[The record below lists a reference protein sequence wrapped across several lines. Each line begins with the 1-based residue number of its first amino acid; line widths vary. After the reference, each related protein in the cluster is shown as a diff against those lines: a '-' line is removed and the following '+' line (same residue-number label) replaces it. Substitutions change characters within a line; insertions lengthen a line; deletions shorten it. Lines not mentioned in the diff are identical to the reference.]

1 MISRLMAWIGL
12 GATVT
17 IVVAVIVYPALALV
31 WRAPPVT
38 GAESPLDFPL
48 SLWLRSAGLAAG
60 GAAGAILL
68 GLVGAVVVAG
78 LGGKRGDGWRAGV
91 IVAPL
96 LFPPMIYAFGWNRL
110 LPLPGEWACVAVWA
124 TWAWPVAALLLGSA
138 WRATGRDRW
147 EAALLVTSRWRAIVD
162 VVFPMLWRPA
172 LVCFCVLFAF
182 FLGDYAVPHAC
193 GLIVGATELLL
204 AAESAAHPGAV
215 LGAALPAAG
224 AILAALVLAAFTW
237 RRAEALD
244 ESADRGASE
253 SPVGVS
259 VGVTLLT
266 LVAVAGPWWGL
277 LRGIDLV
284 SALAET
290 LQTYERE
297 IALSVG
303 IALLGGGLAVW
314 VGALLATHPL
324 LRKLGLMLAIPWAA
338 LPGGL
343 IGAALITAYIP
354 IPLVY
359 DHWPIMVLGYV
370 ARFGWIGI
378 ATGWLAQMG
387 VGRAQREAARSDG
400 ATETGVAL
408 RIGLAGQWPT
418 LACGVFVITALS
430 LSEVATTALVRV
442 PAVNP
447 IALILIEKFHRFE
460 DGILVGICLVLT
472 AVSLPGALLA
482 GAVGR
487 RLA

>member
-1 MISRLMAWIGL
+1 
-12 GATVT
+12 V
-17 IVVAVIVYPALALV
+17 
-31 WRAPPVT
+31 
-38 GAESPLDFPL
+38 
-48 SLWLRSAGLAAG
+48 RS
-60 GAAGAILL
+60 LL
-68 GLVGAVVVAG
+68 GLIGAVVVAG

-290 LQTYERE
+290 LQTYESRDC
-297 IALSVG
+297 
-303 IALLGGGLAVW
+303 
-314 VGALLATHPL
+314 P
-324 LRKLGLMLAIPWAA
+324 
-338 LPGGL
+338 
-343 IGAALITAYIP
+343 
-354 IPLVY
+354 
-359 DHWPIMVLGYV
+359 
-370 ARFGWIGI
+370 
-378 ATGWLAQMG
+378 
-387 VGRAQREAARSDG
+387 
-400 ATETGVAL
+400 
-408 RIGLAGQWPT
+408 
-418 LACGVFVITALS
+418 
-430 LSEVATTALVRV
+430 VRR
-442 PAVNP
+442 
-447 IALILIEKFHRFE
+447 HR
-460 DGILVGICLVLT
+460 
-472 AVSLPGALLA
+472 
-482 GAVGR
+482 AVGR
-487 RLA
+487 RVGGVGRRAAGHASVAAQAGVDAGDPVGGAAGWTDWGGIDHRLPTGPVGL

>member
-38 GAESPLDFPL
+38 AVATSPLDFSL

-204 AAESAAHPGAV
+204 AAESAAHPAAV
-215 LGAALPAAG
+215 LGAAMPAAG
-224 AILAALVLAAFTW
+224 AILTALALAAFTW

-244 ESADRGASE
+244 EGAERGASE
-253 SPVGVS
+253 SPVGAF
-259 VGVTLLT
+259 VGVALLN
-266 LVAVAGPWWGL
+266 ADRSGGP
-277 LRGIDLV
+277 V
-284 SALAET
+284 
-290 LQTYERE
+290 
-297 IALSVG
+297 VG
-303 IALLGGGLAVW
+303 IAARDRSCFLHSRRRWGLTVARS
-314 VGALLATHPL
+314 PC
-324 LRKLGLMLAIPWAA
+324 PWASRCW
-338 LPGGL
+338 
-343 IGAALITAYIP
+343 AAC
-354 IPLVY
+354 
-359 DHWPIMVLGYV
+359 WPCGS
-370 ARFGWIGI
+370 ARCWP
-378 ATGWLAQMG
+378 
-387 VGRAQREAARSDG
+387 
-400 ATETGVAL
+400 
-408 RIGLAGQWPT
+408 RIHCCASWG
-418 LACGVFVITALS
+418 
-430 LSEVATTALVRV
+430 
-442 PAVNP
+442 
-447 IALILIEKFHRFE
+447 
-460 DGILVGICLVLT
+460 
-472 AVSLPGALLA
+472 
-482 GAVGR
+482 
-487 RLA
+487 

>member
-38 GAESPLDFPL
+38 GARHHHWIFPY
-48 SLWLRSAGLAAG
+48 RCGCAARDWPR
-60 GAAGAILL
+60 AEQPVRFLL
-68 GLVGAVVVAG
+68 GLIGAVVVAG

-204 AAESAAHPGAV
+204 AAESAAHPAAV
-215 LGAALPAAG
+215 LGAAMPAAG
-224 AILAALVLAAFTW
+224 AILTALALAAFTW
-237 RRAEALD
+237 RRTEALD
-244 ESADRGASE
+244 EGAERGASE
-253 SPVGVS
+253 SPVGAF
-259 VGVTLLT
+259 VGVAFLT
-266 LVAVAGPWWGL
+266 LIAVAGPWWGL
-277 LRGIDLV
+277 LRGIDLFP
-284 SALAET
+284 SLEET
-290 LQTYERE
+290 LGTYGRE

-303 IALLGGGLAVW
+303 IALLGGVLAVW

-343 IGAALITAYIP
+343 IGAALITAYLP
-354 IPLVY
+354 VPLVY
-359 DHWPIMVLGYV
+359 DHWPIMVLGY
-370 ARFGWIGI
+370 ARAFWLDRDRNRLVGP
-378 ATGWLAQMG
+378 TG
-387 VGRAQREAARSDG
+387 GRASPARSGPQRRGDRNGRG
-400 ATETGVAL
+400 AAD
-408 RIGLAGQWPT
+408 RIGRSVADAGLW
-418 LACGVFVITALS
+418 GVRDHGIEPVGGGHDRPGPRAGGQPDCPDPDREIPP
-430 LSEVATTALVRV
+430 VRGRH
-442 PAVNP
+442 
-447 IALILIEKFHRFE
+447 LGGH
-460 DGILVGICLVLT
+460 
-472 AVSLPGALLA
+472 LPGPDR
-482 GAVGR
+482 G
-487 RLA
+487 